1 MQLKNGGKKMRLMIV
16 DDASFMR
23 VAIRR
28 MIEKKDYEIV
38 CEAEDGQQAIEKF
51 QKYRPDII
59 TMDITMPNLSGIEA
73 LKEIKKLSSTV
84 KVIMVSAMGQEAL
97 IREAVMHGANSFI
110 VKPFKED
117 KLLEVLESMKS

>member
-1 MQLKNGGKKMRLMIV
+1 MRLMIV

-28 MIEKKDYEIV
+28 MIEKKEYEVV
-38 CEAEDGQQAIEKF
+38 CEAEDGLQAVEKF

-73 LKEIKKLSSTV
+73 LKEIKIKKIS
-84 KVIMVSAMGQEAL
+84 
-97 IREAVMHGANSFI
+97 
-110 VKPFKED
+110 
-117 KLLEVLESMKS
+117 LLKYWRA

>member
-1 MQLKNGGKKMRLMIV
+1 MRLMIV

-28 MIEKKDYEIV
+28 MIEKKEYEVV
-38 CEAEDGQQAIEKF
+38 CEAEDGQDAVDKF
-51 QKYRPDII
+51 KKYRPDVI

-97 IREAVMHGANSFI
+97 IREAVMSGANSFI